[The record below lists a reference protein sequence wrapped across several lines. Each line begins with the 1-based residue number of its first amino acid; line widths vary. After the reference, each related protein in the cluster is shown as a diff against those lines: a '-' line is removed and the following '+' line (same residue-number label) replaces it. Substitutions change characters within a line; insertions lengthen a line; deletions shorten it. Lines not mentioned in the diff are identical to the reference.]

1 MIPEII
7 FLVEHARE
15 DAHELNWLVCLVPGQ
30 GVVMEGSPFSD
41 YAQVEAAFN
50 QGWIDIES
58 KHQPDGSTF
67 TVVLDQCRQLAET
80 EFCSYMH
87 RRMAA
92 IRTPTRAAACV

>member
-15 DAHELNWLVCLVPGQ
+15 DAHELNGLVCLVPGQ

-58 KHQPDGSTF
+58 KHQ
-67 TVVLDQCRQLAET
+67 LL
-80 EFCSYMH
+80 
-87 RRMAA
+87 
-92 IRTPTRAAACV
+92 PTRWLHLHCCVGSVSAIS